1 MWAVIGLGNPGEHYS
16 LTRHNAG
23 FMVVRRLYGRWR
35 FSRWQRK
42 YLAKLSYGQV
52 GENQVYLVL
61 PQTMMNR
68 SGEAVSLLW
77 AKLNLPL
84 DRLLVVYDD
93 LDLPLGTIRV
103 RKEGGPGTHR
113 GMQSIIEALGKEA
126 FPRVR
131 IGIGPLPEGAEAAEF
146 VLAPFS
152 AEEREKLEPCLEAAC
167 QAVEMIILG
176 QIDQAM
182 NQFNR
187 KQA

>member
-1 MWAVIGLGNPGEHYS
+1 
-16 LTRHNAG
+16 
-23 FMVVRRLYGRWR
+23 MVVRRLYARWC
-35 FSRWQRK
+35 FPRWQRK
-42 YLAKLSYGQV
+42 YLSKLSHGQFE
-52 GENQVYLVL
+52 GRKVYLVL

-68 SGEAVSLLW
+68 SGEAVSLLYSR
-77 AKLNLPL
+77 LNIPL

-103 RKEGGPGTHR
+103 RREGGPGTHR
-113 GMQSIIEALGKEA
+113 GMQSIIEALGKEG
-126 FPRVR
+126 FPRLR

-152 AEEREKLEPCLEAAC
+152 AEERIKLDPCLEAAC
-167 QAVEMIILG
+167 QAVEMIVTG
-176 QIDQAM
+176 HIDQAM